1 MKWTLKLVAEA
12 VPGQPIE
19 HEVATIERIEEFSA
33 ATVGL
38 TISESK
44 AILAGLQ
51 KQMVTAQVQ
60 HHGASIQSCPGCGRA
75 FRTKGYYHS
84 TLRSV
89 YGNVDMRIRRLRGCS
104 CTGPQQSSFSTVFTN
119 RNPTT
124 PELKYLTAKLAAL
137 LPFGKVVD
145 FLGELLPLSA
155 QTTANTVRNRTM
167 KVGKRLQRSAEALA
181 VRTRKAPC
189 EEVIVGLDGDM

>member
-1 MKWTLKLVAEA
+1 MKWILKLVAEV
-12 VPGQPIE
+12 VPGKAME
-19 HEVATIERIEEFSA
+19 HEVATIERIEEFSP

-60 HHGASIQSCPGCGRA
+60 HHCASIQLCPGCGRA
-75 FRTKGYYHS
+75 FRTKSYYDS
-84 TLRSV
+84 TLRSIF
-89 YGNVDMRIRRLRGCS
+89 GNVDMRIRRLRQCS
-104 CTGPQQSSFSTVFTN
+104 CTGPQPSSFSAVFTN
-119 RNPTT
+119 GNPTT

-145 FLGELLPLSA
+145 FLGA
-155 QTTANTVRNRTM
+155 RRA
-167 KVGKRLQRSAEALA
+167 
-181 VRTRKAPC
+181 
-189 EEVIVGLDGDM
+189 